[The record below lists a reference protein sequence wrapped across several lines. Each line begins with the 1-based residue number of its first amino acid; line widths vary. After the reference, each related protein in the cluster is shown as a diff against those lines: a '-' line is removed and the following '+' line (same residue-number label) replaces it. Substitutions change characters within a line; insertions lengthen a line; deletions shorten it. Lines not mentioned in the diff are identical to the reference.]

1 MRLIARCYQTLEK
14 TVVNLSNVYQKSL
27 NAVELRAS
35 PVSSDIRG
43 LAATA
48 IPEARLNDAPDFE
61 TSDTT

>member
-1 MRLIARCYQTLEK
+1 M
-14 TVVNLSNVYQKSL
+14 NLSNVYQKSL